1 MYEYIDGNGNKYIIK
16 NEGKIII
23 EYIPIKPHLS
33 SSGVYDGGD
42 YIKKEISSQE
52 WNRLILIFD
61 EAIRKKE
68 SHITNR
74 VKKSGMIILQEKNK
88 KKTYIIGPNSK
99 ELLEIEIFLQVI
111 IKK

>member
-23 EYIPIKPHLS
+23 EYIPMKPHLS

-42 YIKKEISSQE
+42 YIKKEISSQD
-52 WNRLILIFD
+52 WNKLILIFN

-68 SHITNR
+68 SHIKNR
-74 VKKSGMIILQEKNK
+74 VKMSGMIIIQEENK
-88 KKTYIIGPNSK
+88 KKTCIIRQNSR
-99 ELLEIEIFLQVI
+99 ELLEIENILQAI
-111 IKK
+111 INK